1 MYKHIIYFL
10 IGCPRTG
17 TTFLHNIL
25 KNNNKINLLPKE
37 NHFFM
42 TKNVFKKSSHFDLP
56 KFNLKTSNKY
66 YLDQLDINKINYDI
80 NTLYFY
86 DLKALKIIKK
96 KFPKSKFFCFL
107 RDPVNRHLSHSL
119 TQIKKYYLYRDRGDF
134 KFPISDFYNLKK
146 SMAFQN
152 QMLSFS
158 NYHYYK
164 NLIKINNINCKY
176 YSYEYLFKK
185 KNNYIKF
192 LNDIQIKNFKKNF
205 DYEKHSQKNY
215 PIKFYKRS
223 YFGKIKSLIFKRYYK
238 KKIDETILKFKE
250 KYPFKFMKK
259 LFLKKDSN
267 LRKHFKTFNFTK

>member
-119 TQIKKYYLYRDRGDF
+119 TQIKKYYLYKGMGDF
-134 KFPISDFYNLKK
+134 NFPISDFYNLKK
-146 SMAFQN
+146 SMVFKN
-152 QMLSFS
+152 PMLSFS

-164 NLIKINNINCKY
+164 NLIKKNNINCKY

-205 DYEKHSQKNY
+205 DYPKYSQKNY
-215 PIKFYKRS
+215 PIKMYARS
-223 YFGKIKSLIFKRYYK
+223 YFGKIKSLMFKRYYK

>member
-1 MYKHIIYFL
+1 MYKHTIYFL

-17 TTFLHNIL
+17 STFLHNIL

-42 TKNVFKKSSHFDLP
+42 TKNVLKKSSHFDLP
-56 KFNLKTSNKY
+56 KFNLKTPIKY

-96 KFPKSKFFCFL
+96 NFQKSKFFCFL
-107 RDPVNRHLSHSL
+107 RNPVNRHISHSV
-119 TQIKKYYLYRDRGDF
+119 TQIKKYYLYKGRGDF
-134 KFPISDFYNLKK
+134 RFPISDFYNLKK
-146 SMAFQN
+146 SLVFQN
-152 QMLSFS
+152 QMLLLS
-158 NYHYYK
+158 NYQYYK

-176 YSYEYLFKK
+176 YSYENLFKK

-192 LNDIQIKNFKKNF
+192 LNDIKIKNFKKNF
-205 DYEKHSQKNY
+205 DYPKHSQKNY
-215 PIKFYKRS
+215 PIKMYDIS
-223 YFGKIKSLIFKRYYK
+223 YLGKIKSLVFKRYYK

-259 LFLKKDSN
+259 LFLKKNSN
-267 LRKHFKTFNFTK
+267 LRSHFKKFNFTK